1 MSFIVLDAFFNSLF
15 FKLFSETVILSL
27 FFKIQIERVKFCWY
41 FYSNEGENGKQHLCM
56 TAAQYFVVLSL
67 VYFSISNA
75 LCRLGKKTHT
85 HSSSLCTVRQQSLY
99 ICE

>member
-1 MSFIVLDAFFNSLF
+1 MSFIVLDAFFIHYFLNYFLRQLFYLF
-15 FKLFSETVILSL
+15 FLIL
-27 FFKIQIERVKFCWY
+27 IERVKFCWY

-75 LCRLGKKTHT
+75 LCRLWKKTHT